1 MSAFANLP
9 TLAEISATRRATPK
23 AELAT
28 RLDTKV
34 AHDKDDAKLLREWA
48 RYVRLRD
55 QGKCRVC
62 GVQTIQTL
70 ELVPNRC
77 EVHHVVS
84 RTCVVTRYDV
94 RNGVVLCATHHQ
106 AVTRHE
112 LFPVGAAADMFTVGR
127 TARKF
132 LNASAASFRFVRK
145 RPTR

>member
-1 MSAFANLP
+1 MSLADLQ
-9 TLAEISATRRATPK
+9 TLGDLQRTRRAVPK
-23 AELAT
+23 HAIPT
-28 RLDTKV
+28 RLDQKT
-34 AHDKDDAKLLREWA
+34 AADTNDAKLLREWA

-55 QGKCRVC
+55 GGKCRVC

-145 RPTR
+145 RPAR